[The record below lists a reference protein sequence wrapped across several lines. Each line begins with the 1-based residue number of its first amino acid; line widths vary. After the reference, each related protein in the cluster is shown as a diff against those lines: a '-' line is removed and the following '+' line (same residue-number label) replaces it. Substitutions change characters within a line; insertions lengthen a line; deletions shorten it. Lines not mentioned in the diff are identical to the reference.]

1 MSNPLDDFNRRMTH
15 GDALGP
21 PTNAA
26 ESAAQSYLDAQRR
39 SVPPTGGG
47 SIDFGTTTSGIVL
60 LVGIVLFAG
69 GAYALE
75 SLKEGGALMGI
86 AILILSGCLI
96 LVGGGGL
103 AVSCFRN
110 LGSARGIRDLGL
122 AAMAGVLAWW
132 FAPWLGAVALLL
144 PHGLLALGA
153 AALALVV
160 TARLR

>member
-1 MSNPLDDFNRRMTH
+1 MSKPLDDFNRRMTH

-21 PTNAA
+21 ATNAA
-26 ESAAQSYLDAQRR
+26 ESAAQPYLDAQRR
-39 SVPPTGGG
+39 STAPTGGG
-47 SIDFGTTTSGIVL
+47 SIEFGTTISGILL

-75 SLKEGGALMGI
+75 TLKEGAALMGI
-86 AILILSGCLI
+86 AVLILSGGLI

-103 AVSCFRN
+103 AVSCFRA
-110 LGSARGIRDLGL
+110 LGSVRGIRDLGL
-122 AAMAGVLAWW
+122 ATIAGLLAWW
-132 FAPWLGAVALLL
+132 FAPWFGFVALLL

-153 AALALVV
+153 AALVLVV